1 MSSINDNDSDTQA
14 DALLAALF
22 DDIVLPLAERM
33 RAAGVQA
40 FPEAPDVQQLSY
52 YVRRK
57 HVSNLPADFHD
68 GACADAEEFELR
80 LKAQWRALGRTELA
94 GHAARFAQVAACLRA
109 QQGGEAGAG
118 SAEVSPY
125 VYVMF

>member
-1 MSSINDNDSDTQA
+1 MSSTNPTPA

-22 DDIVLPLAERM
+22 DDIMLPMSQRM
-33 RAAGVQA
+33 RAAGQEA
-40 FPEAPDVQQLSY
+40 FPEAPDVQWLSY

-57 HVSNLPADFHD
+57 HVANVPADFHD
-68 GACADAEEFELR
+68 GACSDVAEFEAKLT
-80 LKAQWRALGRTELA
+80 AQWMALGRDELA
-94 GHAARFAQVAACLRA
+94 GHAGRFAEAAAVLRSELA
-109 QQGGEAGAG
+109 AGGDSG